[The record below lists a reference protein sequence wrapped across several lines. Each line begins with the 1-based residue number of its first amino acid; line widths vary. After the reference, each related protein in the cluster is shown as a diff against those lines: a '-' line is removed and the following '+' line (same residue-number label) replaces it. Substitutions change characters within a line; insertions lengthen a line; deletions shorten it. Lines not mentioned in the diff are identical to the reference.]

1 MKFVLDATGGD
12 NAPEAAV
19 EGALNALDV
28 TDNSLNLILIGDE
41 PSISK
46 KFGGEIPN
54 RISTIHTAQQ
64 VDMHDS
70 GASVIK
76 KKPDSAIV
84 QGIRL
89 IKDGHA
95 DGFISAG
102 HTGAVMTAAT
112 LLLGRISNVK
122 RPALAAYIETD
133 VGGKVICDVGANP
146 DAGPE
151 HFLQFGIM
159 ASHYLKY
166 VERQNNPKIALINIG
181 EESSKGSDLYKKA
194 HKLLNQELPNFVG
207 NVEGRHLLDCD
218 ANVLICDGFV
228 GNTVLKFGEGWL
240 TVFQKSLMKLIN
252 NRFRYK
258 IGLLFLKPVL
268 KNIKNQ
274 YDYEEHGGTP
284 LLGVN
289 GIVIVCHG
297 SSGPK
302 SFYNSILLGQKSIE
316 NKLIEFT
323 KSELDKHLEAYK

>member
-12 NAPEAAV
+12 NTPEAAV
-19 EGALNALDV
+19 QGALNALKV
-28 TDNSLNLILIGDE
+28 TPTNLDIILIGDK
-41 PSISK
+41 PSIFK
-46 KFGGEIPN
+46 EFGGKIPS
-54 RISTIHTAQQ
+54 RISIIHTSQK

-89 IKDGHA
+89 IKNGQA

-112 LLLGRISNVK
+112 LLLGRIPNVK
-122 RPALAAYIETD
+122 RPALAAYVETD
-133 VGGKVICDVGANP
+133 FGGKVICDVGANP
-146 DAGPE
+146 DARPE

-166 VERQNNPKIALINIG
+166 VERQNNPEIALINIG
-181 EESSKGSDLYKKA
+181 EESSKGSDLYKKT
-194 HKLLNQELPNFVG
+194 HLLLKQELPNFVG

-228 GNTVLKFGEGWL
+228 GNTLLKFGEGWL
-240 TVFQKSLMKLIN
+240 TIFYNSLKTFIN
-252 NRFRYK
+252 NSLRYK
-258 IGLLFLKPVL
+258 IGALLLKPML
-268 KNIKNQ
+268 ENIQKK

-289 GIVIVCHG
+289 GIVLVCHG

-316 NKLIEFT
+316 NKLIDFT
-323 KSELDKHLEAYK
+323 KSELAKHLEAYK